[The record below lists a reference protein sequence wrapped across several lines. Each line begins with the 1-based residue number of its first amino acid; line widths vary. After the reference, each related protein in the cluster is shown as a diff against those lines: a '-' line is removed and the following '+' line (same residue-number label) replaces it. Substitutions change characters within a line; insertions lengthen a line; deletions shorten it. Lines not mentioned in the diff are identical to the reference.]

1 MSFTATVENGAIIL
15 PPDIVLPNGT
25 EVRIE
30 PVPAKD
36 PETFGEAFKEFIGI
50 VKDEQHMPPL
60 KTIAER
66 YRGIIGAVKD
76 GPTDLADNHDH
87 YLYGLPKRVP

>member
-1 MSFTATVENGAIIL
+1 MSFTATIENKMIKL
-15 PPDIVLPNGT
+15 PPGVDLPDGT

-30 PVPAKD
+30 PLKAERQP
-36 PETFGEAFKEFIGI
+36 TFGEDIKEFIGI
-50 VKDEQHMPPL
+50 VKDEPDTPPR